1 MRIVAGTH
9 KGKRL
14 LGLSKNNDNIRP
26 TSDMAREA
34 LFSILARWPK
44 GPFLDIFSGTGAV
57 AIEAAS
63 RGYSPVW
70 CIEHDKNAIECI
82 QANSKGID
90 VIDLN
95 IVPTDA
101 RSIKIGAFSGLSV
114 IFADPPYDKSL
125 EMWWLLAER
134 LGSFLASD
142 GILVWEC
149 HKKLDL
155 PEMPSLTKVD
165 ERAYGTAKFVFVNS
179 R

>member
-1 MRIVAGTH
+1 MRIVAGIH

-14 LGLSKNNDNIRP
+14 LGLSKNNNNIRP

-34 LFSILARWPK
+34 LFSILTRWPK
-44 GPFLDIFSGTGAV
+44 GPFLDLFSGTGAV

-70 CIEHDKNAIECI
+70 CIDQDKNAIECI
-82 QANSKGID
+82 QSNSKDIKGIG
-90 VIDLN
+90 LN

-101 RSIKIGAFSGLSV
+101 CSIKTGAFCGLAV
-114 IFADPPYDKSL
+114 IFVDPPYDKSL
-125 EMWWLLAER
+125 EMWGLLAER
-134 LGSFLASD
+134 LSSFLSSD

-149 HKKLDL
+149 HKKMDL
-155 PEMPSLTKVD
+155 PEMPGLTKVD
-165 ERAYGTAKFVFVNS
+165 ERTYGAAKFVFFNS